1 MNTVSFLQSTFIGAF
16 ELRKNLTNLLNKL
29 QNKKEEIV
37 VTQNG
42 KPAAMLLSLEKY
54 IEMKEL
60 NEELEEAL
68 KELSRKEEIAA
79 IKKEIEEVKKGKGIS
94 ANKLFKELG
103 I

>member
-1 MNTVSFLQSTFIGAF
+1 MFTVSFLQSTFIGVF
-16 ELRKNLTNLLNKL
+16 ELRKNLTTLLDKL
-29 QNKKEEIV
+29 QKRKGEIV

-68 KELSRKEEIAA
+68 KELSKKEEIQA
-79 IKKEIEEVKKGKGIS
+79 IKKEIEEAKKGKGIP
-94 ANKLFKELG
+94 ARKLFKELK